1 MAYKKD
7 DNGGQAAS
15 APSASSS
22 GGGKVTAGGSYS
34 KSSASGSSG
43 SAKASAKASTKVIS
57 KSSGAG
63 SRDSSAH
70 AAASADRAAAA
81 GRGKVASFTPAV
93 RGGSSGGG
101 LGFSSA
107 QGADPTQWG
116 NASANYLGTDK
127 DVWNKGADLPYDYED
142 RNLHYFDTDHDTN
155 KSHLEKATEWN
166 VNRSK
171 YMLGQYWGSGKKQYE
186 SETARREDNSQWLKD
201 AQIYHDWA
209 EKHGYNDLANQWEE
223 AYNDAR
229 YKADFGFY
237 LDTPEAWDSI
247 LTDQKT
253 AQAQKMLEAAET
265 DEDRER
271 WQRTL
276 DDLGMT
282 SLTGS
287 ALTEARIKK
296 AQENADSAESESE
309 ARRWSKEIKTLQ
321 AQLKEEQKR
330 EKKENS
336 FLGKASDFFA
346 APEKEQVE
354 YTPEETAERDR
365 LQAEYD
371 EAVRQRQ
378 EAEVNI
384 TDPWDYTLFV
394 QPLKDRE
401 AELEAQL
408 KEMNRSHGQKVY
420 EGLEDAAQARDIFEG
435 WYGGRV
441 GNIAADAGAM
451 LGGLGANFHG
461 MGYVDETHRE
471 LTMQFQQAQAKAL
484 ATLDPEDRAE
494 ADRLEE
500 ELKQYEN
507 EHVEDNAL
515 ERAGSTLINGAK
527 DVVETAGAQTQEALE
542 DMSDAGKMAV
552 QFGMVGADVVL
563 DMVENFAMPI
573 PSKVIPGAG
582 AVNMYARAGGANAL
596 DKLDAEGGNI
606 NDYDRTAIA
615 SVVGKLSAL
624 LSEKTFGTL
633 ESAYGGSFFG
643 DLTDKLISKCSP
655 FVQRGLKAV
664 MNTEW
669 GEEGLENFLNYLG
682 DYMFDLNPNADL
694 DTQSLQQDMAVGY
707 GFGVIFN
714 LLTHGVSISPNQ
726 MKSIAAE
733 SGEAG
738 VAMAAGTPY
747 SEIADIARET
757 AKKDVTM
764 KPQPESADLQA
775 AARAGTNAAWNEQA
789 ASQNAA
795 IEGQNQNVAPAPEN
809 VNLQDT
815 AVSSQDTAPQAAPAS
830 SGPTANETPYEG
842 PQLPGA
848 SYGGGDVIDIG
859 GDDVSVHYAVI
870 PVGQLNMSNDIYGNV
885 NPNYPAELQPRD
897 RTRTTSQASAL
908 KMVAGL
914 KPYRLGYSADGQNG
928 APVVRSDGVVL
939 SGNLRSIALSEVYNR
954 GGEKAGEYQ
963 NFVRRTA
970 ANFGIDPNTVPPDG
984 VLVRVVDGEDHD
996 WQKLAKDANVATTT
1010 KLSATEQATV
1020 DSERLLSY
1028 PELMSSMVPNDDG
1041 NIDTAENKDFIN
1053 AFLQDVIPSEELN
1066 DVWDNKL
1073 TQNGEARIKYAIFQ
1087 TAYGDADLMKRLS
1100 ESRDDNM
1107 KNVSKALLAAAPK
1120 VASLEYGV
1128 QNGTRYIGVRQQIL
1142 DGVKLFERA
1151 KEQGASVENLAN
1163 QASMDAGYSAE
1174 TVFIAKFLEGNKG
1187 SPKQIRTFLS
1197 DLADTA
1203 ESYGDPQANAFF
1215 GEADIE
1221 PSSRDVL
1228 EGAIAKYEQETGKTI
1243 GRPDYDFYGTG
1254 ENLFDL
1260 GADRTSESGTAAETD
1275 ANAGGTAENPGE
1287 AAGSGADARVSEEP
1301 EPAAEPATEAQENPE
1316 EVNSKP
1322 EETNSNTDVLNAQ
1335 ETVGNENSEQNGTGT
1350 RRTGTGNTGT
1360 NGNAD
1365 ADFDALVNKNGA
1377 IEAGEYPARDINVPR
1392 KDTYENKVG
1401 EGVRTIMEAEATPE
1415 SRLGNLKAAVVNG
1428 DFGHVPVTNDTR
1440 SKNAAAKIARD
1451 GWKKSVGDFL
1461 GAVNSGKS
1469 DPDTIALGAHLLN
1482 EAGNS
1487 PEATGRDYVELAMAY
1502 NEAMTRAGQGLAAG
1516 RILKTLTPEG
1526 KLYGFEKTVEKIN
1539 RDIRQKNEKRAPARQ
1554 KPEVKL
1560 NGKLVQDFLNA
1571 KTDAERD
1578 AVHDKMVKDVAQ
1590 QMPNTLR
1597 DKFTALRYLNMLG
1610 NLKTQVRNVVG
1621 NVGMS
1626 AVQKTK
1632 NELVSVMEGIAE
1644 AASGGKYKRQYKG
1657 FYGPDLLRTARA
1669 DFGSDEMLQKAAKGE
1684 AKYSDVGK
1692 QAMADIQNAKDP
1704 FSNKWAVGKF
1714 LNLYS
1719 KITNAAMEYGDL
1731 VFVRAN
1737 YADAL
1742 AGYLNAHNISSAQWE
1757 AMVNDPSRAADVD
1770 KARNYAIKQAQEAT
1784 FRDTNSV
1791 SKFVSTMD
1799 KDFPK
1804 LAKAITQGVIPFR
1817 KTPANVLVRMEE
1829 YSPLGLVNTAV
1840 NGVRAAQ
1847 GEASASDVIDSMAKT
1862 ITGTGLAALGFFLRS
1877 KGWVRTKDKDDKEE
1891 ALAKLRGS
1899 QDYSVEFTL
1908 PNGKR
1913 KSFTLDWLTP
1923 ASGSFFMG
1931 SELFDIVD
1939 EGGITPANAMTVLS
1953 SFTNPMLE
1961 MSMLSGVNDAL
1972 SNLSDFNGD
1981 NSAMAQFVLNSAWS
1995 YLTQG
2000 ISNTLAGQA
2009 EQFNEAYRQTYYTDS
2024 DNPFLP
2030 TSVQKKLAKLGNK
2043 TPGTDYQA
2051 ADYIDAWGRK
2061 QKNDENLGTRAFNVF
2076 ANPGYVSNMDEK
2088 TTEVDDLLADLYQ
2101 FGKTQTERD
2110 DFPDVVPKTPSR
2122 STTVNGEK
2130 LTPEEYDLY
2139 ATTKGREALD
2149 AVTEFSKSDTFRN
2162 MDKFAQAETISDIY
2176 SYSAFLAASR
2186 VAESRGETYYDDK
2199 YSPLIRGVDKNGDET
2214 YKASVKRG
2222 DVPEYL
2228 AFKNAYDSAMDK
2240 KDYDVIDALLDSADR
2255 LPASAMEGAIDR
2267 ENKMGT
2273 LMELKDAGLSGAGVY
2288 YQFQD
2293 DMKNIY
2299 EGEKR
2304 TAPKSSDYIRAAGS
2318 GKYSAQ
2324 DADAI
2329 MNYETTASEKT
2340 VARYQDQVR
2349 YNLEMAGMG
2358 GSYSEVW
2365 HMVQSVANGDMT
2377 KDQLK
2382 SYVERNLPIEY
2393 RQTIRD
2399 VASNYAEDR
2408 HVAGKT
2414 VSGIYRAAREAGA
2427 TPKEALE
2434 FYNMIDT
2441 NYNGYYTKKEF
2452 DAACRQ
2458 MFGTG
2463 ETGRQVRAALQDY
2476 VGK

>member
-81 GRGKVASFTPAV
+81 GRGKVASFTPSV

-296 AQENADSAESESE
+296 AQENADSAESESD

-336 FLGKASDFFA
+336 FLGKAGNLWDTFTGLFERPERAEQGALTDTQKAYQQAAAEDQMYSGFA
-346 APEKEQVE
+346 TDPLSAAAFAPVAERRDELAEQVKAENREAGREVYAGMAPEDRAADMTESWLSGRGAGTMAGVAGGLYAADSMFYDNDEIRELTQRKFIADQNLLTTGDQK
-354 YTPEETAERDR
+354 YREESEA
-365 LQAEYD
+365 LQAQID
-371 EAVRQRQ
+371 EAQRRANENGENGTPLGDAAGMLLDSARGMQ
-378 EAEVNI
+378 ATADQQWQDATEDMSEGERFLANVGKTGADVAADIVENTIAPGVGTMRMYLGAGGSGAMEQAGREQNDPDSIATATI
-384 TDPWDYTLFV
+384 TRAASAWLSTKLVGGMESAYGQSILGGITERAFANASPAVQAAAKTLLNTEGV
-394 QPLKDRE
+394 E
-401 AELEAQL
+401 
-408 KEMNRSHGQKVY
+408 
-420 EGLEDAAQARDIFEG
+420 EGLEDILNYAGDLILGLNEEAQLNWDE
-435 WYGGRV
+435 V
-441 GNIAADAGAM
+441 KQDA
-451 LGGLGANFHG
+451 LV
-461 MGYVDETHRE
+461 GYVLGV
-471 LTMQFQQAQAKAL
+471 LTNGLSAGINYNSKARHAL
-484 ATLDPEDRAE
+484 AEE
-494 ADRLEE
+494 AVEFAQSGLSIEE
-500 ELKQYEN
+500 
-507 EHVEDNAL
+507 
-515 ERAGSTLINGAK
+515 
-527 DVVETAGAQTQEALE
+527 
-542 DMSDAGKMAV
+542 
-552 QFGMVGADVVL
+552 
-563 DMVENFAMPI
+563 
-573 PSKVIPGAG
+573 
-582 AVNMYARAGGANAL
+582 
-596 DKLDAEGGNI
+596 
-606 NDYDRTAIA
+606 
-615 SVVGKLSAL
+615 
-624 LSEKTFGTL
+624 
-633 ESAYGGSFFG
+633 
-643 DLTDKLISKCSP
+643 
-655 FVQRGLKAV
+655 
-664 MNTEW
+664 
-669 GEEGLENFLNYLG
+669 
-682 DYMFDLNPNADL
+682 
-694 DTQSLQQDMAVGY
+694 
-707 GFGVIFN
+707 
-714 LLTHGVSISPNQ
+714 
-726 MKSIAAE
+726 AAE
-733 SGEAG
+733 IGKESTKE
-738 VAMAAGTPY
+738 
-747 SEIADIARET
+747 DI
-757 AKKDVTM
+757 VM
-764 KPQPESADLQA
+764 KPQPETEAQAPAADLRA
-775 AARAGTNAAWNEQA
+775 AVRAGTNAAWNEQA
-789 ASQNAA
+789 ASQSAA
-795 IEGQNQNVAPAPEN
+795 IEGQDQNVTPAPEN

-830 SGPTANETPYEG
+830 SGPTANATPYEG

-870 PVGQLNMSNDIYGNV
+870 PASQLNMSNDIYGNV

-963 NFVRRTA
+963 DFVRRTA

-1120 VASLEYGV
+1120 VASLEHGV

-1151 KEQGASVENLAN
+1151 KEQGTSVENLAN

-1260 GADRTSESGTAAETD
+1260 GADRTSESGASTETD
-1275 ANAGGTAENPGE
+1275 TDAGSPAENPGE

-1301 EPAAEPATEAQENPE
+1301 EPTTEPATGAQENPE
-1316 EVNSKP
+1316 EVNSQP

-1350 RRTGTGNTGT
+1350 RRTGTGNTGIS
-1360 NGNAD
+1360 GNAD

-1377 IEAGEYPARDINVPR
+1377 IEAGEDPARDINVPR

-1590 QMPNTLR
+1590 QVPNTLR

-1657 FYGPDLLRTARA
+1657 FYGTGLLRTARA

-1692 QAMADIQNAKDP
+1692 QAMADIQDAKDP

-1931 SELFDIVD
+1931 AELFDIVD

-2318 GKYSAQ
+2318 GRYSPQ

-2340 VARYQDQVR
+2340 VAKYQDQVR

-2358 GSYSEVW
+2358 GNYSEVW
-2365 HMVQSVANGDMT
+2365 HMVQSVADGDMT

-2393 RQTIRD
+2393 RQAIRD